1 MKTKTVVA
9 SLLALLLA
17 AVGFNV
23 TAGEPWFVSFP
34 DANTRPTYDT
44 FHHLKE
50 AQQLAT
56 GKGIKVGI
64 VGKYFGYADHAS
76 LYAGGKDFVGDQ
88 AAFENAAEHGLWMA
102 TTLREVAPDVEIYAL
117 NARSKDRGQEREAV
131 IKAIDWAIANDLD
144 ILTYSARA
152 FRSADRD
159 AIDKAVRRAVAN
171 GIVTT
176 FIHYDLP
183 ENILPTGFFPDS
195 PSDYA
200 RAADV
205 NVYHFDYN
213 LLLLFKY
220 EKYVD
225 SGRKPT
231 RKVGDLPYFSNSSMS
246 PVLAGIV
253 AMMKEVD
260 NSLPAAEYKRI
271 LVETSREIDYDGYQV
286 GHVVDA
292 ARAVSYLLEMN
303 ARAPAEQGGEP

>member
-1 MKTKTVVA
+1 MKTNTVVA
-9 SLLALLLA
+9 SLLALLLV
-17 AVGFNV
+17 AVGFSV
-23 TAGEPWFVSFP
+23 TAGE
-34 DANTRPTYDT
+34 
-44 FHHLKE
+44 
-50 AQQLAT
+50 
-56 GKGIKVGI
+56 
-64 VGKYFGYADHAS
+64 
-76 LYAGGKDFVGDQ
+76 
-88 AAFENAAEHGLWMA
+88 
-102 TTLREVAPDVEIYAL
+102 
-117 NARSKDRGQEREAV
+117 
-131 IKAIDWAIANDLD
+131 
-144 ILTYSARA
+144 
-152 FRSADRD
+152 
-159 AIDKAVRRAVAN
+159 
-171 GIVTT
+171 
-176 FIHYDLP
+176 
-183 ENILPTGFFPDS
+183 
-195 PSDYA
+195 
-200 RAADV
+200 
-205 NVYHFDYN
+205 